1 MNDGFKQRLVGA
13 VVLVS
18 MALIAWPLIF
28 TDSQGPLVDKRTQI
42 PPAPVFEKYSVAQ
55 PVKPQGLKPAPKPA
69 LAEEYAKT
77 AQVSEE
83 QARKLD
89 SQGLPIS
96 WTLQV
101 ASFEDAS
108 NAAALKKRL
117 QKKGYKA
124 YTTEISSGSA
134 KATRVFIGPKFN
146 KKSLETIKADID
158 KPFGVESILIRYI
171 P

>member
-18 MALIAWPLIF
+18 LGLIAWPLIF
-28 TDSQGPLVDKRTQI
+28 TDSQGPLIDKRTQI
-42 PPAPVFEKYSVAQ
+42 PPAPVFEKYTVAE
-55 PVKPQGLKPAPKPA
+55 PVKPQGLKPAPKPE

-77 AQVSEE
+77 AQVSDQ
-83 QARKLD
+83 QAQKLD
-89 SQGLPIS
+89 AQGLPVS

-101 ASFEDAS
+101 ASFEDAK
-108 NAAALKKRL
+108 NARALKERL
-117 QKKGYKA
+117 QKQGYKA
-124 YTTEISSGSA
+124 YTTEVVASSG

-146 KKSLETIKADID
+146 KQSLEKVKADID